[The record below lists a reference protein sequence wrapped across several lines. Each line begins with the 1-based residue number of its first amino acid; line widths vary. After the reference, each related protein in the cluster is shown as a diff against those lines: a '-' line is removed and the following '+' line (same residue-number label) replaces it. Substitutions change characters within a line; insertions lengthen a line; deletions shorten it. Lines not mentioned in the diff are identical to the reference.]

1 MDIKKLFDYEH
12 ALQTQRPE
20 FTQEESY
27 NALVQP
33 EKAVEVTSFNITS
46 GGKEGMF
53 IKFVNKDGSQTKMA
67 HLNPVVA
74 KHLIDELMNNLAQ
87 QGFEPE
93 EKLGQPSTDN
103 SRTYH

>member
-12 ALQTQRPE
+12 ALQNQRPE
-20 FTQEESY
+20 FTQEENY

-33 EKAVEVTSFNITS
+33 EKVSEITSFSLTA

-53 IKFVNKDGSQTKMA
+53 IKFVNKDGSQTSMA

-74 KHLIDELMNNLAQ
+74 KHLVEELTNTLAQ
-87 QGFEPE
+87 QGFELE
-93 EKLGQPSTDN
+93 EKPGQPTTD